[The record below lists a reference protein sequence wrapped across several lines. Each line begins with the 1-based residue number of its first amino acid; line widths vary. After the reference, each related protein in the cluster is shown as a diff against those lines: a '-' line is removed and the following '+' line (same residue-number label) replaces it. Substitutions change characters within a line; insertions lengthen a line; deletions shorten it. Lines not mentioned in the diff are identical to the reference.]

1 MEYTANYTLSRQA
14 NMTILINDITGYVVI
29 VILIILISVFF
40 LFTFTIANVITKFR
54 RNDLLLKRTTLH
66 DYFKI
71 KAILTS
77 VSFSLNDLF
86 LHFKFLE
93 HLLVVILQ
101 HPYSCVTQTF
111 FQIVCTHI

>member
-93 HLLVVILQ
+93 HLLSSFYNTPIPV
-101 HPYSCVTQTF
+101 
-111 FQIVCTHI
+111 